1 MSQQTYIKG
10 KECSLETT
18 IAVMQKRLDAL
29 GLRVEEGEWLNPV
42 AYVHSLLIYES
53 TCKLLF
59 TNGKGSCKK
68 SCQASALG
76 EFFERMSCNYFFADY
91 YLGATVAQD
100 TFVHYPNERW
110 FEVVDENLPK
120 GLLNEE
126 LWEFYNPD
134 DELHPAQL
142 FDFNSGLE
150 DRGICA
156 LPFHRLRDDTC
167 CYFPVNILDNLYVS
181 NGMAAGN
188 TKAEARVQALCE
200 IFERYVKNRIIAE
213 GIALPDVP
221 KEVISRFP
229 HIEASLAAL
238 ESHGYVLKVADA
250 SLGGQFPVVSVT
262 LINPKNGSVFA
273 SFGAHPCFE
282 VALERTVTELMQGRG
297 FDNLDDF
304 QAPSFNSDEVASDE
318 NLETH
323 FINATGLLH
332 YDFFKQQS
340 DYEFVA
346 WNHDA
351 TTQSEFEYLSEM
363 VHEMGCDIYIADY
376 EHMGVYACRIIVPGV
391 SEIYPVDDLIWS
403 NNSEGARF
411 REPILSLKNLHVNE
425 LTMLFSELEEAE
437 IPDVIKV
444 AEFIGIAPDSGT
456 VWERLQMGE
465 LKAMIALA
473 TQEYERALEWVVW
486 TLYTA
491 QLNEASLRHYRCLQA
506 LLEIALDEE
515 RELAEYEEALS
526 FMYISDS
533 LAVAKALVSGT
544 QKFYGLHSP
553 GLSLEGFNTHASLLA
568 VYEKLHAAKLG

>member
-1 MSQQTYIKG
+1 M
-10 KECSLETT
+10 
-18 IAVMQKRLDAL
+18 
-29 GLRVEEGEWLNPV
+29 
-42 AYVHSLLIYES
+42 
-53 TCKLLF
+53 
-59 TNGKGSCKK
+59 
-68 SCQASALG
+68 
-76 EFFERMSCNYFFADY
+76 
-91 YLGATVAQD
+91 
-100 TFVHYPNERW
+100 
-110 FEVVDENLPK
+110 
-120 GLLNEE
+120 
-126 LWEFYNPD
+126 
-134 DELHPAQL
+134 
-142 FDFNSGLE
+142 
-150 DRGICA
+150 
-156 LPFHRLRDDTC
+156 
-167 CYFPVNILDNLYVS
+167 
-181 NGMAAGN
+181 
-188 TKAEARVQALCE
+188 
-200 IFERYVKNRIIAE
+200 
-213 GIALPDVP
+213 
-221 KEVISRFP
+221 
-229 HIEASLAAL
+229 
-238 ESHGYVLKVADA
+238 
-250 SLGGQFPVVSVT
+250 VSVT

-340 DYEFVA
+340 DYAFVA

-515 RELAEYEEALS
+515 RELAEYEEALG
-526 FMYISDS
+526 FMYGSDS